1 MNTKHIVKASPHIA
15 SPVSTQNI
23 MIDVLIALI
32 PCVIASVIIFGLYPL
47 LVIILSTGGAVLGEF
62 LFCKISKK
70 QHTLSDMSA
79 VVTGVILG
87 LNLPPVVP
95 LYLPLVGGLFATML
109 VKMLF
114 GGLGKN
120 FANPA
125 ITARI
130 FLLLAWSGMM
140 SGYVAPVNWAAVGAK
155 GLFSYFTKVDAVTTA
170 TPLAVV
176 NSGSSEVSLLALFLG
191 QTGGSSGET
200 CALAILIGAVY
211 LIVKRVIDWRIP
223 LVAVATVAVFS
234 LFFNH
239 FDFAMILPNILSGG
253 LLFGCVFMA
262 TDYATSPNT
271 KLGIYI
277 YAFGIGFLTI
287 LVRKFA
293 NMPEGMSF
301 AILLMN
307 IVTPLLDRYIIPR
320 PFGQKKEK
328 KVKTPKKAGEA
339 A

>member
-1 MNTKHIVKASPHIA
+1 MSRNYVKVSPHIA

-23 MIDVLIALI
+23 MADVLIALA
-32 PCVIASVIIFGLYPL
+32 PPVVAAVAIFGLYPL
-47 LVIILSTGGAVLGEF
+47 LVVLVSVSGAVLGEF
-62 LFCKISKK
+62 LFCKIAKK
-70 QHTLSDMSA
+70 QHTLNDLSA

-95 LYLPLVGGLFATML
+95 LYLPLVGGFFATMV

-140 SGYVAPVNWAAVGAK
+140 SSYVLPVDWAALGAK
-155 GLFSYFTKVDAVTTA
+155 GLFSYFTKVNAVTGA
-170 TPLAVV
+170 TPLSVV
-176 NSGSSEVSLLALFLG
+176 DAGNMGTYTLLDMFLG
-191 QTGGSSGET
+191 RTGGAAGET
-200 CALAILIGAVY
+200 CALAIAIGAAY
-211 LIVKRVIDWRIP
+211 LLAKRVIDWRIP
-223 LVAVATVAVFS
+223 LVIIGTVAVCSF
-234 LFFNH
+234 LFNN
-239 FDFAMILPNILSGG
+239 FDFSMILPNLLSGG
-253 LLFGCVFMA
+253 LLFGCVYMA

-271 KLGIYI
+271 KVGIYI
-277 YAFGIGFLTI
+277 YAFGVGLLTI
-287 LVRKFA
+287 IVRKFA

-307 IVTPLLDRYIIPR
+307 IVTPLLDRYIVPR
-320 PFGQKKEK
+320 PFGYVKPPKQKKSK
-328 KVKTPKKAGEA
+328 KEA